1 MKTLTGRAMTGMAM
15 TGMALALAT
24 AFAAMPA
31 RAQESKTPMQIID
44 EARANERL
52 QVEKQYDA
60 VRGRDAPAATKNGK
74 RDPWA
79 GARSADVTSS
89 ASNEKTPASKPPRR
103 EARKDSRKAGKP
115 LKLH

>member
-1 MKTLTGRAMTGMAM
+1 MM
-15 TGMALALAT
+15 TGMALVLASVT

-60 VRGRDAPAATKNGK
+60 IKSRETPSATKSGK

-79 GARSADVTSS
+79 GARSADVGTS

-103 EARKDSRKAGKP
+103 EAKKDSKRAGKP

>member
-1 MKTLTGRAMTGMAM
+1 MKTM
-15 TGMALALAT
+15 TGMALVLASVT

-60 VRGRDAPAATKNGK
+60 IKSRETPAATKSGK

-89 ASNEKTPASKPPRR
+89 ASNEKTQSSKPPRR
-103 EARKDSRKAGKP
+103 EAKKDSKRAGKP